1 GCRFRL
7 LRIRRRPAWAFRRR
21 RPGTGEGGRA
31 RGRRRGKHVDGF
43 VDVALGGR
51 AGDAVV
57 GGEPAGPGP
66 VAEPA
71 QREERLAPSGE
82 LPAAGRGAAA
92 AVLGGEQS

>member
-1 GCRFRL
+1 MHHD
-7 LRIRRRPAWAFRRR
+7 AQ
-21 RPGTGEGGRA
+21 
-31 RGRRRGKHVDGF
+31 
-43 VDVALGGR
+43 ALSTCER
-51 AGDAVV
+51 QSTFPLIFTREAVV

-92 AVLGGEQS
+92 AALGGEQPGQAAKQFRGNVEHGTIGDQVESWW